1 MKPNDNSRTV
11 TEEIVVAGGE
21 LVEFVKRVVTQGNV
35 RRLII
40 KKADDE
46 ILLEV
51 PLTAGAVVG
60 GALVGVAPVLA
71 ALGALAA
78 LLAQVKL
85 VIVREQSDEEESK
98 NKEG

>member
-1 MKPNDNSRTV
+1 MKPNDKSRTV

-21 LVEFVKRVVTQGNV
+21 LVEFVKRVVTEGNV

-60 GALVGVAPVLA
+60 GALVIVAPVLA

-85 VIVREQSDEEESK
+85 VIVREQSEEEEIK
-98 NKEG
+98 DTEG

>member
-60 GALVGVAPVLA
+60 GALVVVAPVLA